1 MPGKLG
7 KIGRVGTAEARLLFG
22 APEEEAVAAAGPAA
36 GDGLLLERDTDGTE
50 FLLLETGDF
59 LLLEG

>member
-1 MPGKLG
+1 MPGKLR
-7 KIGRVGTAEARLLFG
+7 KIGTAEARLLFG
-22 APEEEAVAAAGPAA
+22 APEEEAAGPAV

-50 FLLLETGDF
+50 FLLLENGCF